1 MNSAMRCLAAGLAC
15 VLLAACG
22 GRSTVVLVP
31 DPDGHVGSAE
41 VSTAGGKQVLAKS
54 GDMTKVAGGDAP
66 PSAVSTAGA
75 DYLARTFGE
84 PLAIEPPPPEKFTL
98 YFETGTTTL
107 TAESARA
114 VAAIVAASH
123 KRRAIGIAVSGHTDT
138 AGSIALNER
147 LARERAE
154 FVRQLLVG
162 QGAEF
167 RRMAVSSHGKGNPA
181 VPTADGVAEPRN
193 RRVEVILH

>member
-1 MNSAMRCLAAGLAC
+1 MSAATGYLAAGLAC
-15 VLLAACG
+15 LLLAACG

-31 DPDGHVGSAE
+31 DHDGHVGSVE

-54 GDMTKVAGGDAP
+54 GDMTRVAGSSAP
-66 PSAVSTAGA
+66 PAAVSTAGP
-75 DYLARTFGE
+75 DYLARAFGE
-84 PLAIEPPPPEKFTL
+84 ALAIEPPPPEKFTL
-98 YFETGTTTL
+98 YFETGSTTL
-107 TAESARA
+107 SADSARS

-123 KRRAIGIAVSGHTDT
+123 RRRAVGIVVSGHTDA

-167 RRMAVSSHGKGNPA
+167 RRMVVSSHGKGNPA